1 MNIYNHKYIAPLL
14 ISLLTAGCAG
24 GGGSGQNLL
33 GTVDSGLASVGQT
46 AATGRQV
53 IAAGTAT
60 TAGVPTT
67 QAGLTDTLVS
77 QLGVS
82 QQQALGGAGA
92 IFQAAKANMAQQ
104 AFANMSQSIPGMSEM
119 LVAAPQV
126 SQPLSGATS
135 ILGSTGATGTGGTM
149 ASLVSS
155 FQQLNMSPNMV
166 NQFIPVVVDYVSKTG
181 GQMTANLLQSAL
193 TAP

>member
-1 MNIYNHKYIAPLL
+1 MKKYNNMYIAPLL
-14 ISLLTAGCAG
+14 ISLLFVGCA

-33 GTVDSGLASVGQT
+33 GTVDSGLASVSQT
-46 AATGRQV
+46 AQTGRQV
-53 IAAGTAT
+53 IAAGTAA

-67 QAGLTDTLVS
+67 QSSLTDILVS

-104 AFANMSQSIPGMSEM
+104 AFANMSQSVPGMSEM
-119 LVAAPQV
+119 LAAAPQV
-126 SQPLSGATS
+126 NQPLSGAAS
-135 ILGSTGATGTGGTM
+135 ILGSTGGTGAVGSM
-149 ASLVSS
+149 VSLASS
-155 FQQLNMSPNMV
+155 FQQLNLSPSMV

-193 TAP
+193 MAP